1 MKNII
6 LPPRFKHDSIA
17 YFIGQSIS
25 SQQDS
30 QKTAIHER
38 VCFDFSRLEFIE
50 PAGVTTLN
58 NVIHFLITED
68 CEVRLQLPA
77 SRYSQ
82 AVTYLDDSGFF
93 DAFSIT
99 LNRSRSLRKTTTAIQ
114 TVQFAE
120 FQRWTKIVLTPWLMM
135 HTKNSRSSFN
145 DLESAI
151 SEIFNNINDHAQ
163 CGGAATAFAQYYPKT
178 NEIKIV
184 IADLGVGILTTV
196 KKQQRDIVNDLKALE
211 WASEMSNTSNST
223 PRNRGVGLTHIQQC
237 VKNLNGVVMF
247 KSGYASMKAE
257 DDKKAFNTEQYQYPG
272 TYIEVILDSR
282 NIPDIP
288 DEEEDFEW

>member
-1 MKNII
+1 MKNIT
-6 LPPRFKHDSIA
+6 LPTRLKHDSIA
-17 YFIGQSIS
+17 YFINQSILS
-25 SQQDS
+25 KPNL
-30 QKTAIHER
+30 QKTAIHES
-38 VCFDFSRLEFIE
+38 VCFDFSQLQFIE

-58 NVIHFLITED
+58 NVIHFLITQN

-77 SRYSQ
+77 SKYTH
-82 AVTYLDDSGFF
+82 AINYLDDSGFF
-93 DAFSIT
+93 DAFSIK
-99 LNRSRSLRKTTTAIQ
+99 LNRDRSLRKTTTEIQ

-120 FQRWTKIVLTPWLMM
+120 FQRWTKLVLTPWLMM
-135 HTKNSRSSFN
+135 HTKNSKSSFY

-163 CGGAATAFAQYYPKT
+163 CGGAATAFAQFYPRN

-184 IADLGVGILTTV
+184 IADLGVGILNTV
-196 KKQQRDIVNDLKALE
+196 KKQQRDIINDLKALE

-237 VKNLNGVVMF
+237 VNNLNGVVLF
-247 KSGYASMKAE
+247 KSGYANMKAE
-257 DDKKAFNTEQYQYPG
+257 NSKTTFNTEQYLYPG
-272 TYIEVILDSR
+272 TYIEVILDSS
-282 NIPDIP
+282 NIPEIP